1 MLKANGIDKEFTAE
15 DADQHFS
22 ADSRHPDVYSWTKTI
37 DGVDVPLVQW
47 ALCLLRPH
55 NCYPSDMPVLWDF
68 MEHFSFVKGSDGSL
82 TRYYSPSAFEKNDAV
97 KIDYIPGAVTPD
109 DDDDDD
115 DSSSSSSSRYT
126 VSVGAGSRRGPC
138 PSVPKMHPRAP
149 E

>member
-1 MLKANGIDKEFTAE
+1 
-15 DADQHFS
+15 
-22 ADSRHPDVYSWTKTI
+22 
-37 DGVDVPLVQW
+37 
-47 ALCLLRPH
+47 
-55 NCYPSDMPVLWDF
+55 
-68 MEHFSFVKGSDGSL
+68 MEHFSFEKAADGTV

-126 VSVGAGSRRGPC
+126 VSVAPAAERGPC